1 MQWLKTLHGTYL
13 LGWDLDSDLL
23 DGLGEFIGF
32 DGTVIIQIEVLE
44 CLLEDGLFGLSS
56 LGLLG

>member
-1 MQWLKTLHGTYL
+1 MVGTYL